1 MRLEFAKMHGLG
13 NDFVVVDASRRAFTL
28 SAQQISALADRRT
41 GVGFDQLLV
50 VEPASNRTAHLRY
63 RIFNA
68 DGGEVE
74 HCGNGARCF
83 ARFVQERGIA
93 SQQPLVLET
102 RNGLISV
109 EALENHNYRVDMG
122 VPELEPSRIPLLVP
136 ARSATYTL
144 TIGTDEH
151 EFAAVSMGN
160 PHAVLRVVDVDTA
173 PVETLGPRIENHALF
188 PERVNVGFMQLR
200 ARGELLVRVWE
211 RGVGETRACGTG
223 ACAAVV
229 AARLQNLVDAHVQ
242 VQLTGGLLQ
251 IDWPGEGQRLTM
263 SGPTN
268 RVFDGS
274 IEI

>member
-122 VPELEPSRIPLLVP
+122 VPELEPARIPLLVS
-136 ARSATYTL
+136 ARSTTYTL
-144 TIGTDEH
+144 TIDDGEH

-160 PHAVLRVVDVDTA
+160 PHAVLRVADVDTA
-173 PVETLGPRIENHALF
+173 PVATLGPRIENHALF
-188 PERVNVGFMQLR
+188 PERVNVGFMQVR
-200 ARGELLVRVWE
+200 ARGEQRVRVWE

-229 AARLQNLVDAHVQ
+229 AARLQNLVDAYVQ
-242 VQLTGGLLQ
+242 VQLNGGLLQ
-251 IDWPGEGQRLTM
+251 IHWPGEGQRLTM
-263 SGPTN
+263 SGPTD

>member
-13 NDFVVVDASRRAFTL
+13 NDFIVIDASKRAFTL
-28 SAQQISALADRRT
+28 TAQQISGLADRRT

-50 VEPASNRTAHLRY
+50 VEPARDRAAHLRY

-93 SQQPLVLET
+93 NHQPLVLET
-102 RNGLISV
+102 SNGLVRV
-109 EALENHNYRVDMG
+109 EALDEQNYRVDMG
-122 VPELEPSRIPLLVP
+122 VPELEPARIPLQAPRRLL
-136 ARSATYTL
+136 TYTL
-144 TIGTDEH
+144 KIDADEYQ
-151 EFAAVSMGN
+151 FAAVSLGN
-160 PHAVLRVVDVDTA
+160 PHAVLRVDDVENA
-173 PVETLGPRIENHALF
+173 PVTTLGPRIETHELF
-188 PERVNVGFMQLR
+188 PRRVNVGFMQLNSR
-200 ARGELLVRVWE
+200 DEMRVRVWE

-229 AARLQNLVDAHVQ
+229 GARLQNLVDERVR
-242 VQLTGGLLQ
+242 VRLTGGDLQ
-251 IDWPGEGQRLTM
+251 IHWPGEGQPLTM
-263 SGPTN
+263 SGPAQ

>member
-13 NDFVVVDASRRAFTL
+13 NDFVVVDASRDAFTL
-28 SAQQISALADRRT
+28 TAEQISDLADRRT

-50 VEPASNRTAHLRY
+50 VEPTRNQNAHLRY

-83 ARFVQERGIA
+83 ARFVQERGIVGH
-93 SQQPLVLET
+93 QPLVLET
-102 RNGLISV
+102 QNGLISV
-109 EALENHNYRVDMG
+109 EELEDHNYRVDMG
-122 VPELEPSRIPLLVP
+122 VPELEPARIPLA
-136 ARSATYTL
+136 ARRRAVTYTL
-144 TIGTDEH
+144 TIDEDEY

-160 PHAVLRVVDVDTA
+160 PHAVLHVNDVDTA
-173 PVETLGPRIENHALF
+173 PVTTLGPRIETHAVF
-188 PERVNVGFMQLR
+188 PQRANVGFMQLC
-200 ARGELLVRVWE
+200 ARDELHVRVWE

-229 AARLQNLVDAHVQ
+229 AARLQDLVDAQVQ
-242 VQLTGGLLQ
+242 VRLSGGTLQ
-251 IDWPGEGQRLTM
+251 IHWPGEGQPLTM
-263 SGPTN
+263 SGPTQ

-274 IEI
+274 IEV